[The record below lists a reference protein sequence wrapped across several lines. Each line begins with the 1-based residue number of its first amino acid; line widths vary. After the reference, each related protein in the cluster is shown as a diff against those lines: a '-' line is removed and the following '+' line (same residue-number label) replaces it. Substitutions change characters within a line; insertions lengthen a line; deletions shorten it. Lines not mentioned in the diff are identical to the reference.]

1 MNEIYLA
8 GNLTKD
14 FSLSQTKNGKSYAT
28 NSVAI
33 NKVVDGN
40 KSTTFVDFTCWGKTA
55 ELAAQNYKKGE
66 PFVFTGELMNQ
77 EWEKDGK
84 KYSKLAVWVKSIVF
98 TKSISTNSSAPTS
111 QQPAQRTANRTAPR
125 NVRQTARPAPQQQND
140 EPAENVDSSQN
151 NSQDFDDDSIPF

>member
-1 MNEIYLA
+1 MNEVYLA

-14 FSLSQTKNGKSYAT
+14 FNLAQTKSGKSYAT

-33 NKVVDGN
+33 NKVIDGN

-84 KYSKLAVWVKSIVF
+84 KYSKLAIWVKSIVF
-98 TKSISTNSSAPTS
+98 TKFISTNSSAPTS
-111 QQPAQRTANRTAPR
+111 QQPAQRTASRVAPR
-125 NVRQTARPAPQQQND
+125 NTRPVLRSAPQQQD
-140 EPAENVDSSQN
+140 GEPAESTDYSQN
-151 NSQDFDDDSIPF
+151 NASNFNDEDIPF